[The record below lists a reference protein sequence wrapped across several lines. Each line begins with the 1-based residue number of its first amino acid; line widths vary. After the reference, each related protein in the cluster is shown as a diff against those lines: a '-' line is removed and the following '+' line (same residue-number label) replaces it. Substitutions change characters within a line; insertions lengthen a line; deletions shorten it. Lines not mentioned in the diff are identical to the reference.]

1 MLKLNKK
8 NFSKKKMFLLC
19 NRIYE
24 KFFKEINFFF
34 SSMFDFYIFFFS
46 YLNVIL
52 ISLNKLT
59 FLDALIS
66 LSLKKI
72 NFFSCN
78 VYNFYQ
84 FCSPNLFC
92 FLENKDIKSRFLKK
106 NFFLKIDTSNIQLDN
121 LSFVFIKK
129 YLNSF
134 IKKKIKKK
142 RKKTKKAI
150 SKEDLLNS
158 ILIPNFKIKLKKKK
172 KKKKKNK
179 YLLFHLKDIC
189 SFLFFNFF
197 IKIRRSFIKVFSN
210 FMSELFNLNFL
221 NFFRHNYYYNFSKY
235 WECFFSYME
244 VELLLPFPE
253 YPFLFNYM
261 INVNDLVYKRYLN
274 LGNYYWISFYH
285 SSYYNIYNVINT
297 NNFEIRKYYNFLYLF
312 NFSIHFF
319 DLFEFVSN
327 RWERHLFI
335 DHGSIFFLYFL
346 SNYRK
351 NTLFFMF
358 TIILILYLW
367 SFCSDY
373 FGRVWW
379 EQWKKYGPYKG
390 HVYAYYYSYTHPLLK
405 HPYHY
410 MYNEFERYLT
420 GHHVHSLHLLK

>member
-235 WECFFSYME
+235 
-244 VELLLPFPE
+244 
-253 YPFLFNYM
+253 
-261 INVNDLVYKRYLN
+261 
-274 LGNYYWISFYH
+274 
-285 SSYYNIYNVINT
+285 
-297 NNFEIRKYYNFLYLF
+297 
-312 NFSIHFF
+312 
-319 DLFEFVSN
+319 
-327 RWERHLFI
+327 
-335 DHGSIFFLYFL
+335 
-346 SNYRK
+346 
-351 NTLFFMF
+351 
-358 TIILILYLW
+358 
-367 SFCSDY
+367 
-373 FGRVWW
+373 
-379 EQWKKYGPYKG
+379 
-390 HVYAYYYSYTHPLLK
+390 
-405 HPYHY
+405 
-410 MYNEFERYLT
+410 
-420 GHHVHSLHLLK
+420 